1 MAEIVKKGELA
12 QRLGVSAARVSQWV
26 RAGLPVLPDG
36 RVDLQQALDWITKN
50 VNRSG
55 GGWSA
60 RKAATGGAVAA
71 APVVPPSNVGSLPS
85 SGTQLDPSRALI
97 VARARKLLAEA
108 KRAERAE
115 RRQAG
120 ELIEASTVR
129 EYISQL
135 SMLVRDHVLSQADRL
150 ATILASVTD
159 PRRFIGCSAKIGA
172 SDGGPSRRPWKAA
185 TVR

>member
-1 MAEIVKKGELA
+1 LPEIVRKGELA
-12 QRLGVSAARVSQWV
+12 QRVGVSAARVSQWV
-26 RAGLPVLPDG
+26 GAGLPVLPDG

-50 VNRSG
+50 VDRSG
-55 GGWSA
+55 GGWPA
-60 RKAATGGAVAA
+60 RKAANHGAAVAPPA
-71 APVVPPSNVGSLPS
+71 ASIAGLGALPS
-85 SGTQLDPSRALI
+85 SGAPLDPNRALV

-108 KRAERAE
+108 KKAERAE

-135 SMLVRDHVLSQADRL
+135 SMLVRDHSLSQADRL

-159 PRRFIGCSAKIGA
+159 TAEVYRLVREDNQRMLAKL
-172 SDGGPSRRPWKAA
+172 SKAIEDLPH
-185 TVR
+185 